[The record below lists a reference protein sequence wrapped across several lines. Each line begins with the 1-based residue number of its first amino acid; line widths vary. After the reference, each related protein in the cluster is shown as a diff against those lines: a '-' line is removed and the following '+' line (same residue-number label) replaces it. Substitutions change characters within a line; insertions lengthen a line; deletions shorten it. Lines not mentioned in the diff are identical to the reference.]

1 MDRTAEATAPSLPD
15 WLESLLPEQIQPH
28 VLSTV
33 EEDGK
38 RILRV
43 TAPDGEFTDFQK
55 LAEVDRARHSGG
67 WDLTIED
74 DVYEHFSE
82 GRRHGMLT
90 YPSERDGYVGM
101 LMAHSDGKRRASLE
115 RAYAE
120 FLEAKQLY
128 EWDPK
133 DFVKAW
139 QFIDS
144 HPAFWTAYDLEE
156 HPWYW
161 ETQGYCSKLRQ
172 YVSASSRDGLPVVS
186 LEAGGHVPEA
196 TSPKGKAYS
205 EHYGDWRLEVRA
217 RSFEEAILEL
227 AFRVSRAFDAQGN
240 SLSEDEFPYEAPE
253 WINELRERIA
263 DGDSER

>member
-1 MDRTAEATAPSLPD
+1 MDRTAEATGPSLPD

-33 EEDGK
+33 EADGE
-38 RILRV
+38 RLLRV
-43 TAPDGEFTDFQK
+43 IAPDGEFTDFQK

-101 LMAHSDGKRRASLE
+101 LMAYSDGKRRASLE

-144 HPAFWTAYDLEE
+144 HPAFWTAYDLDE

-172 YVSASSRDGLPVVS
+172 HVSTSSRDGLPVVS

-196 TSPKGKAYS
+196 TSSKGKAYS

>member
-1 MDRTAEATAPSLPD
+1 MDRTAEAPVPSLPD

-33 EEDGK
+33 EENGE

-43 TAPDGEFTDFQK
+43 TSPAGEFTDFRK
-55 LAEVDRARHSGG
+55 LAEVDQARHTGG
-67 WDLTIED
+67 WDLIIED

-90 YPSERDGYVGM
+90 YPSEQDGYVGM
-101 LMAHSDGKRRASLE
+101 LMARSDGKRRASLE
-115 RAYAE
+115 RAYSE

-128 EWDPK
+128 DCDPK

-139 QFIDS
+139 RFIDC
-144 HPAFWTAYDLEE
+144 HPAFWTAYDLEK

-161 ETQGYCSKLRQ
+161 ETQGYGSKLRQ
-172 YVSASSRDGLPVVS
+172 EVYASSKDRLPVVS
-186 LEAGGHVPEA
+186 LEAGGHVPHA
-196 TSPKGKAYS
+196 TSPSGKAYS

-227 AFRVSRAFDAQGN
+227 AFRVSKAFDAQGN
-240 SLSEDEFPYEAPE
+240 SLDEDSFPYEAPE
-253 WINELRERIA
+253 WINKLRERIS
-263 DGDSER
+263 DQD